1 MTKIIAFG
9 SSELMDGFALLGIET
24 YADASHDKIAEV
36 LAGLARN
43 RERALVY
50 LEQHLMQADIPI
62 IARLRSQG
70 GNILLCEI
78 PNLRNVDKYR
88 PQVETLIGRVLGT
101 SVLERQLGN

>member
-1 MTKIIAFG
+1 
-9 SSELMDGFALLGIET
+9 
-24 YADASHDKIAEV
+24 
-36 LAGLARN
+36 
-43 RERALVY
+43 
-50 LEQHLMQADIPI
+50 MQADIPI